1 MARERTI
8 PGTSLHVKQGVAVAA
23 LLLACR
29 REPPPPPPP
38 PTPVAPRVV
47 DAGAVSEAVDVPV
60 MVDVP
65 AVTVSGRWAMAYS
78 SEALDG
84 ATRAA
89 LAAEAVSTDTDR
101 APEAAFVLGRRL
113 PVEDLLTVAA
123 TLPRQ
128 SLVAFARG
136 VVGRA
141 PPSAPR
147 EVGRFRELLRAAD
160 GLPVVAEIVSRFR
173 LPLAVEDLPL
183 VERFLASSDL
193 TEQCAGARLLDAPN
207 APMPSPLVLAGLHP
221 VALALASRALHRRNA
236 VPSALWTTTLD
247 HVSARALAN
256 PRAWGNALLALVDA
270 VPSADPFVRERVI
283 ALPEAMNPVALEP
296 ASVAAAFRCAIARR
310 ADALDNADR
319 TSRCATG
326 PERWRSVIARVE
338 RLGDAPTPEL
348 LTALLNEAPD
358 DLRVQ
363 AAIAQRL
370 VTLTPGAARPL
381 LIRFA
386 QSNDPGVLAAFL
398 ESLAL
403 HVQHARAIPPAART
417 ALLQRPFELPEP
429 VSLEARLQSIRVQR
443 ALGMSPTVPASAVR
457 AIRAEANPDAAVT
470 PATVSGEE
478 AIAARIR
485 LETTAGTFVV
495 AFDPHTAPAAV
506 RTMVEAARAHT
517 YDGTPFHRVVP
528 GFVAQGGD
536 PRGDG
541 YGGVSAITPTE
552 LSGATFDRGSV
563 GVALAGLD
571 TGGSGFFVVL
581 ADTPHLD
588 GQYPFVGRVI
598 EGMSSVDRL
607 MVGDTIIR
615 ATVE

>member
-1 MARERTI
+1 
-8 PGTSLHVKQGVAVAA
+8 
-23 LLLACR
+23 
-29 REPPPPPPP
+29 
-38 PTPVAPRVV
+38 
-47 DAGAVSEAVDVPV
+47 
-60 MVDVP
+60 
-65 AVTVSGRWAMAYS
+65 MAYS
-78 SEALDG
+78 GDPLDG
-84 ATRAA
+84 ATRAT
-89 LAAEAVSTDTDR
+89 LAAEAVSTDIDR

-113 PVEDLLTVAA
+113 PADDLMTVAA
-123 TLPRQ
+123 TLPTP
-128 SLVAFARG
+128 SLIAFARG
-136 VVGRA
+136 AVGR
-141 PPSAPR
+141 PPQSASR
-147 EVGRFRELLRAAD
+147 ELGRFRNLLRTPD
-160 GLPVVAEIVSRFR
+160 GLPVAAEVVSRFR
-173 LPLAVEDLPL
+173 LPLAAEDLPL

-207 APMPSPLVLAGLHP
+207 APLPSPLVVAGLHP
-221 VALALASRALHRRNA
+221 VALALATRSLHRRNA

-247 HVSARALAN
+247 HVSARTVAN
-256 PRAWGNALLALVDA
+256 PRAWGNALLALLDA

-283 ALPEAMNPVALEP
+283 ALPDAMNPIAIEP

-310 ADALDNADR
+310 ADALDNGDR
-319 TSRCATG
+319 TARCATG
-326 PERWRSVIARVE
+326 PERWRSVVARVE

-363 AAIAQRL
+363 AAVAQAL
-370 VTLTPGAARPL
+370 VKLTPGAARPL
-381 LIRFA
+381 LTRFA
-386 QSNDPGVLAAFL
+386 QSHDPGVLAAFL
-398 ESLAL
+398 ETLAL

-429 VSLEARLQSIRVQR
+429 VSLEARLQSIRVQQ
-443 ALGMSPTVPASAVR
+443 ALGMTPTVPASRVR
-457 AIRAEANPDAAVT
+457 AITAAAHPDASVT
-470 PATVSGEE
+470 PASVSGDE
-478 AIAARIR
+478 AIAARLR
-485 LETTAGTFVV
+485 LETTAGTFLV

-552 LSGATFDRGSV
+552 LSGATFDRGTV

-571 TGGSGFFVVL
+571 TGGSGFFVML

-598 EGMSSVDRL
+598 EGMASVDRI
-607 MVGDTIIR
+607 MVGDTIVR